1 MVYPLKALIGELIM
15 LESPIYGLNRFINRV
30 LMGISFL
37 ASLQIEFSH
46 RVFECLNISFVKV
59 AKLEIL
65 EGYSVVISRGTT
77 HLLASPVS

>member
-1 MVYPLKALIGELIM
+1 MVYLLKALIGELIM
-15 LESPIYGLNRFINRV
+15 LKSPIYGLNRFINRV

-46 RVFECLNISFVKV
+46 WVFECLNISFVKV